1 MAEGATSLKG
11 LRAQMVAAA
20 EAQAEERRGQTG
32 TSPLPA
38 ASPAGSNT
46 RTGARPVL
54 DGATLR
60 IDDRLRVAKERREE
74 QHKQHAARETQILE
88 REKKAKLLYEK
99 QMEERQRKLEEQRKK
114 EEQRRS
120 AVEEKRK
127 QKMVAEKEH
136 YEAVMLRSLE
146 RSQRLEQRQ
155 KRWSWGGAVPVESE
169 TKTGDQGTDPSHPVD
184 LIDSSS
190 PAEPQTVQEVD
201 KRSASTMNLKQADSV
216 INKRLSTSS
225 ATLMN
230 SPDKSV
236 QRRSSSLNRLANKAT
251 QPPKEP
257 QKLSQREQTGSVPKK
272 RSSSLSRLGSKSQA
286 PPMLEKGTKEEEQAR
301 RSHASP
307 LDSSFISRL
316 LTPTQASLARS
327 KSTAALSAEGSVSPE
342 SHLCPRSAS
351 ASSIHPPKGPL
362 RSRSIDRKKGGP
374 PSTASSDGV
383 PENMQKPEKQ
393 RRPPSPAG
401 KRPPSPS
408 NLPGQRR
415 SPSPSTAKRPPSPS
429 TAKSSPRNRPPS
441 PSGVKQRPS
450 SPQPAV
456 KPVPIQ
462 RPALTPT
469 GPPTL
474 RKREP
479 KPKESPAV
487 APESPQTPEPAVAAS
502 SKTKED
508 PSTKNIAGTTSAE
521 EAAKILSENRRLARE
536 QKEREELERVQRQE
550 EERIRKE
557 EQQLHEEEERV
568 RREEE
573 QRRLEE
579 ERKKEEE
586 ERERLVEEERAR
598 LAIEELEKQAEL
610 QLQREEADALALKE
624 AEKQRLERE
633 RVMQKNQLERIARKK
648 RIEEI
653 MKRTRKGEQNDSK
666 RDEKS
671 DNQGSDD
678 NDEEDKM
685 SNPESD
691 DKDGEENETDDF
703 EETDAPEERET
714 KVVSMPTELETET
727 RGHPEAEGVTQDK
740 EAISEVG
747 KGTPEEPEVKVV
759 SPDERVVTGSVNGGM
774 EVEDKENNN
783 GRYLETVQPVAVS
796 LTPKSMLVES
806 SEFLHVNE
814 DDKVGRLPNL
824 NGKSGSWTFEELID
838 LGVHSKTAVITVDSM
853 NQNLIDIAGIPEGP
867 KVAFEDKTVMAM
879 SKPMEAVSE
888 M

>member
-38 ASPAGSNT
+38 ASPTGSNT

-127 QKMVAEKEH
+127 QKMVEEKEH

-155 KRWSWGGAVPVESE
+155 KRWSWGGAVTVESDSR
-169 TKTGDQGTDPSHPVD
+169 TGDQGTDPTHPVD

-201 KRSASTMNLKQADSV
+201 KRSASTMNLKQTDSV
-216 INKRLSTSS
+216 INKRLSSSS

-230 SPDKSV
+230 SPDK
-236 QRRSSSLNRLANKAT
+236 T
-251 QPPKEP
+251 
-257 QKLSQREQTGSVPKK
+257 
-272 RSSSLSRLGSKSQA
+272 
-286 PPMLEKGTKEEEQAR
+286 
-301 RSHASP
+301 
-307 LDSSFISRL
+307 
-316 LTPTQASLARS
+316 
-327 KSTAALSAEGSVSPE
+327 
-342 SHLCPRSAS
+342 S

-362 RSRSIDRKKGGP
+362 RSRSIDRQKGGP
-374 PSTASSDGV
+374 PSTASSDGA
-383 PENMQKPEKQ
+383 PENTQKPEKQ
-393 RRPPSPAG
+393 KRPPSPAG

-408 NLPGQRR
+408 NLQGRRR
-415 SPSPSTAKRPPSPS
+415 SPSPSPSPATTAKRPPSPS
-429 TAKSSPRNRPPS
+429 TAKPSPRNRPPS

-450 SPQPAV
+450 SPQPAA

-487 APESPQTPEPAVAAS
+487 APESPQSPEPAVATS

-508 PSTKNIAGTTSAE
+508 PSAKNIAGTTSAE

-557 EQQLHEEEERV
+557 EQQLREEEERA

-586 ERERLVEEERAR
+586 ERERLEEVERAR
-598 LAIEELEKQAEL
+598 LAREELEKQAEL

-633 RVMQKNQLERIARKK
+633 RVMQKNQQERIARKK

-678 NDEEDKM
+678 NDEDKM
-685 SNPESD
+685 SNTESD

-703 EETDAPEERET
+703 EETDALEESET
-714 KVVSMPTELETET
+714 EVVSMPTESETAT
-727 RGHPEAEGVTQDK
+727 QGHPEAESVTQDK
-740 EAISEVG
+740 EAVPEEG
-747 KGTPEEPEVKVV
+747 KGAPEEAEAKVV
-759 SPDERVVTGSVNGGM
+759 SPDEGVVTGSVNGGM

-796 LTPKSMLVES
+796 LTPKSKLVES

-853 NQNLIDIAGIPEGP
+853 NQNLIDAAGIPEGP

>member
-38 ASPAGSNT
+38 ASPTGSNT
-46 RTGARPVL
+46 RTGAKPVL

-127 QKMVAEKEH
+127 QKMVEEKEH

-155 KRWSWGGAVPVESE
+155 KRWSWGGAVTVESDSR
-169 TKTGDQGTDPSHPVD
+169 TGDQGTDPTHPVD

-201 KRSASTMNLKQADSV
+201 KRSASTMNLKQTDSV
-216 INKRLSTSS
+216 INKRLSSSS

-230 SPDKSV
+230 SPDK
-236 QRRSSSLNRLANKAT
+236 T
-251 QPPKEP
+251 
-257 QKLSQREQTGSVPKK
+257 
-272 RSSSLSRLGSKSQA
+272 
-286 PPMLEKGTKEEEQAR
+286 R
-301 RSHASP
+301 RSHASA
-307 LDSSFISRL
+307 LDSGFISRL

-327 KSTAALSAEGSVSPE
+327 KSTAALSAEGSVP
-342 SHLCPRSAS
+342 PAS

-362 RSRSIDRKKGGP
+362 RSRSIDRQKGGP
-374 PSTASSDGV
+374 PSTASSDGA
-383 PENMQKPEKQ
+383 PENTQKPEKQ

-408 NLPGQRR
+408 NLPGRRR
-415 SPSPSTAKRPPSPS
+415 SPSPSPSPATTAKRPPSPS
-429 TAKSSPRNRPPS
+429 TAKPSPRNRPPS

-450 SPQPAV
+450 SPQPAA

-487 APESPQTPEPAVAAS
+487 APESPQSPEPAVAAS

-508 PSTKNIAGTTSAE
+508 PSAKNIAGTTSAE

-557 EQQLHEEEERV
+557 EQQLREEEDRA

-579 ERKKEEE
+579 ERKEEEE
-586 ERERLVEEERAR
+586 ERERLEEVERAR
-598 LAIEELEKQAEL
+598 LAREELEKQAEL

-633 RVMQKNQLERIARKK
+633 RVMQKNQQERIARKK

-678 NDEEDKM
+678 NDEDKM
-685 SNPESD
+685 SNTESD

-703 EETDAPEERET
+703 EETDALEESET
-714 KVVSMPTELETET
+714 EVVSMPTESETET
-727 RGHPEAEGVTQDK
+727 QGLPEAESVTQDK
-740 EAISEVG
+740 EAVPEEG
-747 KGTPEEPEVKVV
+747 KGAPEEAEAKVV
-759 SPDERVVTGSVNGGM
+759 SPDEGVVTGSVNGGM

-796 LTPKSMLVES
+796 LTPKSKLVES

-814 DDKVGRLPNL
+814 DDKVGHLSNL

-853 NQNLIDIAGIPEGP
+853 NQNLIDAAGIPEGP

>member
-230 SPDKSV
+230 SPDK
-236 QRRSSSLNRLANKAT
+236 K
-251 QPPKEP
+251 
-257 QKLSQREQTGSVPKK
+257 
-272 RSSSLSRLGSKSQA
+272 
-286 PPMLEKGTKEEEQAR
+286 
-301 RSHASP
+301 
-307 LDSSFISRL
+307 
-316 LTPTQASLARS
+316 
-327 KSTAALSAEGSVSPE
+327 

-502 SKTKED
+502 SKTKEACCLD

>member
-38 ASPAGSNT
+38 ASPTGSNT

-127 QKMVAEKEH
+127 QKMVEEKEH

-155 KRWSWGGAVPVESE
+155 KRWSWGGAVTVESDSR
-169 TKTGDQGTDPSHPVD
+169 TGDQGTDPTHPVD

-201 KRSASTMNLKQADSV
+201 KRSASTMNLKQTDSV
-216 INKRLSTSS
+216 INKRLSSSS

-230 SPDKSV
+230 SPDKSA

-257 QKLSQREQTGSVPKK
+257 QKLSQREQT
-272 RSSSLSRLGSKSQA
+272 
-286 PPMLEKGTKEEEQAR
+286 
-301 RSHASP
+301 
-307 LDSSFISRL
+307 
-316 LTPTQASLARS
+316 
-327 KSTAALSAEGSVSPE
+327 E

-362 RSRSIDRKKGGP
+362 RSRSIDRQKGGP
-374 PSTASSDGV
+374 PSTASSDGA
-383 PENMQKPEKQ
+383 PENTQKPEKQ
-393 RRPPSPAG
+393 KRPPSPAG

-408 NLPGQRR
+408 NLQGRRR
-415 SPSPSTAKRPPSPS
+415 SPSPSPSPATTAKRPPSPS
-429 TAKSSPRNRPPS
+429 TAKPSPRNRPPS

-450 SPQPAV
+450 SPQPAA

-487 APESPQTPEPAVAAS
+487 APESPQSPEPAVATS

-508 PSTKNIAGTTSAE
+508 PSAKNIAGTTSAE

-557 EQQLHEEEERV
+557 EQQLREEEERA

-586 ERERLVEEERAR
+586 ERERLEEVERAR
-598 LAIEELEKQAEL
+598 LAREELEKQAEL

-633 RVMQKNQLERIARKK
+633 RVMQKNQQERIARKK

-678 NDEEDKM
+678 NDEDKM
-685 SNPESD
+685 SNTESD

-703 EETDAPEERET
+703 EETDALEESET
-714 KVVSMPTELETET
+714 EVVSMPTESETAT
-727 RGHPEAEGVTQDK
+727 QGHPEAESVTQDK
-740 EAISEVG
+740 EAVPEEG
-747 KGTPEEPEVKVV
+747 KGAPEEAEAKVV
-759 SPDERVVTGSVNGGM
+759 SPDEGVVTGSVNGGM

-796 LTPKSMLVES
+796 LTPKSKLVES

-853 NQNLIDIAGIPEGP
+853 NQNLIDAAGIPEGP

>member
-38 ASPAGSNT
+38 ASPTGSNT

-127 QKMVAEKEH
+127 QKMVEEKEH

-155 KRWSWGGAVPVESE
+155 KRWSWGGAVTVESDSR
-169 TKTGDQGTDPSHPVD
+169 TGDQGTDPTHPVD

-201 KRSASTMNLKQADSV
+201 KRSASTMNLKQTDSV
-216 INKRLSTSS
+216 INKRLSSSS

-230 SPDKSV
+230 SPDKSA

-257 QKLSQREQTGSVPKK
+257 QKLSQREQTGSVLKK

-286 PPMLEKGTKEEEQAR
+286 SPMLEKGTKEEEQ
-301 RSHASP
+301 
-307 LDSSFISRL
+307 
-316 LTPTQASLARS
+316 
-327 KSTAALSAEGSVSPE
+327 
-342 SHLCPRSAS
+342 AS

-362 RSRSIDRKKGGP
+362 RSRSIDRQKGGP
-374 PSTASSDGV
+374 PSTASSDGA
-383 PENMQKPEKQ
+383 PENTQKPEKQ
-393 RRPPSPAG
+393 KRPPSPAG

-408 NLPGQRR
+408 NLQGRRR
-415 SPSPSTAKRPPSPS
+415 SPSPSPSPATTAKRPPSPS
-429 TAKSSPRNRPPS
+429 TAKPSPRNRPPS

-450 SPQPAV
+450 SPQPAA

-487 APESPQTPEPAVAAS
+487 APESPQSPEPAVATS

-508 PSTKNIAGTTSAE
+508 PSAKNIAGTTSAE

-557 EQQLHEEEERV
+557 EQQLREEEERA

-586 ERERLVEEERAR
+586 ERERLEEVERAR
-598 LAIEELEKQAEL
+598 LAREELEKQAEL

-633 RVMQKNQLERIARKK
+633 RVMQKNQQERIARKK

-678 NDEEDKM
+678 NDEDKM
-685 SNPESD
+685 SNTESD

-703 EETDAPEERET
+703 EETDALEESET
-714 KVVSMPTELETET
+714 EVVSMPTESETAT
-727 RGHPEAEGVTQDK
+727 QGHPEAESVTQDK
-740 EAISEVG
+740 EAVPEEG
-747 KGTPEEPEVKVV
+747 KGAPEEAEAKVV
-759 SPDERVVTGSVNGGM
+759 SPDEGVVTGSVNGGM

-796 LTPKSMLVES
+796 LTPKSKLVES

-853 NQNLIDIAGIPEGP
+853 NQNLIDAAGIPEGP

>member
-169 TKTGDQGTDPSHPVD
+169 TKT
-184 LIDSSS
+184 
-190 PAEPQTVQEVD
+190 VD

-230 SPDKSV
+230 SPDK
-236 QRRSSSLNRLANKAT
+236 T
-251 QPPKEP
+251 
-257 QKLSQREQTGSVPKK
+257 
-272 RSSSLSRLGSKSQA
+272 
-286 PPMLEKGTKEEEQAR
+286 R

>member
-286 PPMLEKGTKEEEQAR
+286 PPMLEKGTKEEEQA
-301 RSHASP
+301 
-307 LDSSFISRL
+307 
-316 LTPTQASLARS
+316 
-327 KSTAALSAEGSVSPE
+327 
-342 SHLCPRSAS
+342 S

-502 SKTKED
+502 SKTKEACCLD

>member
-38 ASPAGSNT
+38 ASPTGSNT

-127 QKMVAEKEH
+127 QKMVEEKEH

-155 KRWSWGGAVPVESE
+155 KRWSWGGAVTVES
-169 TKTGDQGTDPSHPVD
+169 
-184 LIDSSS
+184 DSR
-190 PAEPQTVQEVD
+190 TVD
-201 KRSASTMNLKQADSV
+201 KRSASTMNLKQTDSV
-216 INKRLSTSS
+216 INKRLSSSS

-230 SPDKSV
+230 SPDK
-236 QRRSSSLNRLANKAT
+236 T
-251 QPPKEP
+251 
-257 QKLSQREQTGSVPKK
+257 
-272 RSSSLSRLGSKSQA
+272 
-286 PPMLEKGTKEEEQAR
+286 
-301 RSHASP
+301 
-307 LDSSFISRL
+307 
-316 LTPTQASLARS
+316 
-327 KSTAALSAEGSVSPE
+327 
-342 SHLCPRSAS
+342 S

-362 RSRSIDRKKGGP
+362 RSRSIDRQKGGP
-374 PSTASSDGV
+374 PSTASSDGA
-383 PENMQKPEKQ
+383 PENTQKPEKQ
-393 RRPPSPAG
+393 KRPPSPAG

-408 NLPGQRR
+408 NLQGRRR
-415 SPSPSTAKRPPSPS
+415 SPSPSPSPATTAKRPPSPS
-429 TAKSSPRNRPPS
+429 TAKPSPRNRPPS

-450 SPQPAV
+450 SPQPAA

-487 APESPQTPEPAVAAS
+487 APESPQSPEPAVATS

-508 PSTKNIAGTTSAE
+508 PSAKNIAGTTSAE

-557 EQQLHEEEERV
+557 EQQLREEEERA

-586 ERERLVEEERAR
+586 ERERLEEVERAR
-598 LAIEELEKQAEL
+598 LAREELEKQAEL

-633 RVMQKNQLERIARKK
+633 RVMQKNQQERIARKK

-678 NDEEDKM
+678 NDEDKM
-685 SNPESD
+685 SNTESD

-703 EETDAPEERET
+703 EETDALEESET
-714 KVVSMPTELETET
+714 EVVSMPTESETAT
-727 RGHPEAEGVTQDK
+727 QGHPEAESVTQDK
-740 EAISEVG
+740 EAVPEEG
-747 KGTPEEPEVKVV
+747 KGAPEEAEAKVV
-759 SPDERVVTGSVNGGM
+759 SPDEGVVTGSVNGGM

-796 LTPKSMLVES
+796 LTPKSKLVES

-853 NQNLIDIAGIPEGP
+853 NQNLIDAAGIPEGP

>member
-38 ASPAGSNT
+38 ASPTGSNT

-127 QKMVAEKEH
+127 QKMVEEKEH

-155 KRWSWGGAVPVESE
+155 KRWSWGGAVTVESDSR
-169 TKTGDQGTDPSHPVD
+169 TGDQGTDPTHPVD

-201 KRSASTMNLKQADSV
+201 KRSASTMNLKQTDSV
-216 INKRLSTSS
+216 INKRLSSSS

-230 SPDKSV
+230 SPDK
-236 QRRSSSLNRLANKAT
+236 K
-251 QPPKEP
+251 
-257 QKLSQREQTGSVPKK
+257 
-272 RSSSLSRLGSKSQA
+272 
-286 PPMLEKGTKEEEQAR
+286 
-301 RSHASP
+301 
-307 LDSSFISRL
+307 
-316 LTPTQASLARS
+316 
-327 KSTAALSAEGSVSPE
+327 

-362 RSRSIDRKKGGP
+362 RSRSIDRQKGGP
-374 PSTASSDGV
+374 PSTASSDGA
-383 PENMQKPEKQ
+383 PENTQKPEKQ
-393 RRPPSPAG
+393 KRPPSPAG

-408 NLPGQRR
+408 NLQGRRR
-415 SPSPSTAKRPPSPS
+415 SPSPSPSPATTAKRPPSPS
-429 TAKSSPRNRPPS
+429 TAKPSPRNRPPS

-450 SPQPAV
+450 SPQPAA

-487 APESPQTPEPAVAAS
+487 APESPQSPEPAVATS

-508 PSTKNIAGTTSAE
+508 PSAKNIAGTTSAE

-557 EQQLHEEEERV
+557 EQQLREEEERA

-586 ERERLVEEERAR
+586 ERERLEEVERAR
-598 LAIEELEKQAEL
+598 LAREELEKQAEL

-633 RVMQKNQLERIARKK
+633 RVMQKNQQERIARKK

-678 NDEEDKM
+678 NDEDKM
-685 SNPESD
+685 SNTESD

-703 EETDAPEERET
+703 EETDALEESET
-714 KVVSMPTELETET
+714 EVVSMPTESETAT
-727 RGHPEAEGVTQDK
+727 QGHPEAESVTQDK
-740 EAISEVG
+740 EAVPEEG
-747 KGTPEEPEVKVV
+747 KGAPEEAEAKVV
-759 SPDERVVTGSVNGGM
+759 SPDEGVVTGSVNGGM

-796 LTPKSMLVES
+796 LTPKSKLVES

-853 NQNLIDIAGIPEGP
+853 NQNLIDAAGIPEGP

>member
-38 ASPAGSNT
+38 ASPTGSNT

-127 QKMVAEKEH
+127 QKMVEEKEH

-155 KRWSWGGAVPVESE
+155 KRWSWGGAVTVESDSR
-169 TKTGDQGTDPSHPVD
+169 TGDQGTDPTHPVD

-201 KRSASTMNLKQADSV
+201 KRSASTMNLKQTDSV
-216 INKRLSTSS
+216 INKRLSSSS

-230 SPDKSV
+230 SPDKSA

-257 QKLSQREQTGSVPKK
+257 QKLSQREQTGSVLKK

-286 PPMLEKGTKEEEQAR
+286 SPMLEKGTKEEEQ
-301 RSHASP
+301 
-307 LDSSFISRL
+307 
-316 LTPTQASLARS
+316 
-327 KSTAALSAEGSVSPE
+327 E

-362 RSRSIDRKKGGP
+362 RSRSIDRQKGGP
-374 PSTASSDGV
+374 PSTASSDGA
-383 PENMQKPEKQ
+383 PENTQKPEKQ
-393 RRPPSPAG
+393 KRPPSPAG

-408 NLPGQRR
+408 NLQGRRR
-415 SPSPSTAKRPPSPS
+415 SPSPSPSPATTAKRPPSPS
-429 TAKSSPRNRPPS
+429 TAKPSPRNRPPS

-450 SPQPAV
+450 SPQPAA

-487 APESPQTPEPAVAAS
+487 APESPQSPEPAVATS

-508 PSTKNIAGTTSAE
+508 PSAKNIAGTTSAE

-557 EQQLHEEEERV
+557 EQQLREEEERA

-586 ERERLVEEERAR
+586 ERERLEEVERAR
-598 LAIEELEKQAEL
+598 LAREELEKQAEL

-633 RVMQKNQLERIARKK
+633 RVMQKNQQERIARKK

-678 NDEEDKM
+678 NDEDKM
-685 SNPESD
+685 SNTESD

-703 EETDAPEERET
+703 EETDALEESET
-714 KVVSMPTELETET
+714 EVVSMPTESETAT
-727 RGHPEAEGVTQDK
+727 QGHPEAESVTQDK
-740 EAISEVG
+740 EAVPEEG
-747 KGTPEEPEVKVV
+747 KGAPEEAEAKVV
-759 SPDERVVTGSVNGGM
+759 SPDEGVVTGSVNGGM

-796 LTPKSMLVES
+796 LTPKSKLVES

-853 NQNLIDIAGIPEGP
+853 NQNLIDAAGIPEGP

>member
-20 EAQAEERRGQTG
+20 QAQAEERRGQTG
-32 TSPLPA
+32 TSPVPA
-38 ASPAGSNT
+38 ASPKGSNT

-127 QKMVAEKEH
+127 QKMVLEKEH

-169 TKTGDQGTDPSHPVD
+169 SKT
-184 LIDSSS
+184 
-190 PAEPQTVQEVD
+190 VD

-257 QKLSQREQTGSVPKK
+257 QKLSQREQTGSVLKK

-307 LDSSFISRL
+307 LGSGFISRL

-342 SHLCPRSAS
+342 SHICPRSAS

-362 RSRSIDRKKGGP
+362 RSRSIDRQKGGP
-374 PSTASSDGV
+374 PSTASSDGA
-383 PENMQKPEKQ
+383 PENTQKPEKQ

-415 SPSPSTAKRPPSPS
+415 SPSPSPATTAKRPPSPS
-429 TAKSSPRNRPPS
+429 TAKPSPRNRPPS

-474 RKREP
+474 RKRDP

-557 EQQLHEEEERV
+557 EQQLREEEERV
-568 RREEE
+568 RMVEE

-685 SNPESD
+685 SNAESD

-703 EETDAPEERET
+703 EETDAPEESKTE
-714 KVVSMPTELETET
+714 VVSMPIELETET
-727 RGHPEAEGVTQDK
+727 QGHPEAEGVTQDK
-740 EAISEVG
+740 EAVPEVG
-747 KGTPEEPEVKVV
+747 KGTPEELEAKIV
-759 SPDERVVTGSVNGGM
+759 SPDERVVTGSVNGGV

-796 LTPKSMLVES
+796 LTPKSKLVES

-853 NQNLIDIAGIPEGP
+853 NQNLIDTAGIPEGP

>member
-230 SPDKSV
+230 SPDK
-236 QRRSSSLNRLANKAT
+236 T
-251 QPPKEP
+251 
-257 QKLSQREQTGSVPKK
+257 
-272 RSSSLSRLGSKSQA
+272 
-286 PPMLEKGTKEEEQAR
+286 R

-502 SKTKED
+502 SKTKEACCLD

>member
-230 SPDKSV
+230 SPDK
-236 QRRSSSLNRLANKAT
+236 T
-251 QPPKEP
+251 
-257 QKLSQREQTGSVPKK
+257 
-272 RSSSLSRLGSKSQA
+272 
-286 PPMLEKGTKEEEQAR
+286 R

>member
-38 ASPAGSNT
+38 ASPTGSNT

-127 QKMVAEKEH
+127 QKMVEEKEH

-155 KRWSWGGAVPVESE
+155 KRWSWGGAVTVES
-169 TKTGDQGTDPSHPVD
+169 
-184 LIDSSS
+184 DSR
-190 PAEPQTVQEVD
+190 TVD
-201 KRSASTMNLKQADSV
+201 KRSASTMNLKQTDSV
-216 INKRLSTSS
+216 INKRLSSSS

-230 SPDKSV
+230 SPDK
-236 QRRSSSLNRLANKAT
+236 K
-251 QPPKEP
+251 
-257 QKLSQREQTGSVPKK
+257 
-272 RSSSLSRLGSKSQA
+272 
-286 PPMLEKGTKEEEQAR
+286 
-301 RSHASP
+301 
-307 LDSSFISRL
+307 
-316 LTPTQASLARS
+316 
-327 KSTAALSAEGSVSPE
+327 

-362 RSRSIDRKKGGP
+362 RSRSIDRQKGGP
-374 PSTASSDGV
+374 PSTASSDGA
-383 PENMQKPEKQ
+383 PENTQKPEKQ
-393 RRPPSPAG
+393 KRPPSPAG

-408 NLPGQRR
+408 NLQGRRR
-415 SPSPSTAKRPPSPS
+415 SPSPSPSPATTAKRPPSPS
-429 TAKSSPRNRPPS
+429 TAKPSPRNRPPS

-450 SPQPAV
+450 SPQPAA

-487 APESPQTPEPAVAAS
+487 APESPQSPEPAVATS

-508 PSTKNIAGTTSAE
+508 PSAKNIAGTTSAE

-557 EQQLHEEEERV
+557 EQQLREEEERA

-586 ERERLVEEERAR
+586 ERERLEEVERAR
-598 LAIEELEKQAEL
+598 LAREELEKQAEL

-633 RVMQKNQLERIARKK
+633 RVMQKNQQERIARKK

-678 NDEEDKM
+678 NDEDKM
-685 SNPESD
+685 SNTESD

-703 EETDAPEERET
+703 EETDALEESET
-714 KVVSMPTELETET
+714 EVVSMPTESETAT
-727 RGHPEAEGVTQDK
+727 QGHPEAESVTQDK
-740 EAISEVG
+740 EAVPEEG
-747 KGTPEEPEVKVV
+747 KGAPEEAEAKVV
-759 SPDERVVTGSVNGGM
+759 SPDEGVVTGSVNGGM

-796 LTPKSMLVES
+796 LTPKSKLVES

-853 NQNLIDIAGIPEGP
+853 NQNLIDAAGIPEGP

>member
-20 EAQAEERRGQTG
+20 QAQAEERRGQTG
-32 TSPLPA
+32 TSPVPA
-38 ASPAGSNT
+38 ASPKGSNT

-127 QKMVAEKEH
+127 QKMVLEKEH

-169 TKTGDQGTDPSHPVD
+169 SKTGDQGTDPSHPVD

-257 QKLSQREQTGSVPKK
+257 QKLSQREQTGSVLKK

-286 PPMLEKGTKEEEQAR
+286 PPMLEKGTKEEEQA
-301 RSHASP
+301 
-307 LDSSFISRL
+307 
-316 LTPTQASLARS
+316 
-327 KSTAALSAEGSVSPE
+327 
-342 SHLCPRSAS
+342 S

-362 RSRSIDRKKGGP
+362 RSRSIDRQKGGP
-374 PSTASSDGV
+374 PSTASSDGA
-383 PENMQKPEKQ
+383 PENTQKPEKQ

-415 SPSPSTAKRPPSPS
+415 SPSPSPATTAKRPPSPS
-429 TAKSSPRNRPPS
+429 TAKPSPRNRPPS

-474 RKREP
+474 RKRDP

-557 EQQLHEEEERV
+557 EQQLREEEERV
-568 RREEE
+568 RMVEE

-685 SNPESD
+685 SNAESD

-703 EETDAPEERET
+703 EETDAPEESKTE
-714 KVVSMPTELETET
+714 VVSMPIELETET
-727 RGHPEAEGVTQDK
+727 QGHPEAEGVTQDK
-740 EAISEVG
+740 EAVPEVG
-747 KGTPEEPEVKVV
+747 KGTPEELEAKIV
-759 SPDERVVTGSVNGGM
+759 SPDERVVTGSVNGGV

-796 LTPKSMLVES
+796 LTPKSKLVES

-853 NQNLIDIAGIPEGP
+853 NQNLIDTAGIPEGP

>member
-257 QKLSQREQTGSVPKK
+257 QKLSQREQT
-272 RSSSLSRLGSKSQA
+272 
-286 PPMLEKGTKEEEQAR
+286 
-301 RSHASP
+301 
-307 LDSSFISRL
+307 
-316 LTPTQASLARS
+316 
-327 KSTAALSAEGSVSPE
+327 E

-502 SKTKED
+502 SKTKEACCLD

>member
-20 EAQAEERRGQTG
+20 QAQAEERRGQTG
-32 TSPLPA
+32 TSPVPA
-38 ASPAGSNT
+38 ASPKGSNT

-127 QKMVAEKEH
+127 QKMVLEKEH

-169 TKTGDQGTDPSHPVD
+169 SKTGDQGTDPSHPVD

-230 SPDKSV
+230 SPDK
-236 QRRSSSLNRLANKAT
+236 T
-251 QPPKEP
+251 
-257 QKLSQREQTGSVPKK
+257 
-272 RSSSLSRLGSKSQA
+272 
-286 PPMLEKGTKEEEQAR
+286 
-301 RSHASP
+301 
-307 LDSSFISRL
+307 
-316 LTPTQASLARS
+316 
-327 KSTAALSAEGSVSPE
+327 
-342 SHLCPRSAS
+342 S

-362 RSRSIDRKKGGP
+362 RSRSIDRQKGGP
-374 PSTASSDGV
+374 PSTASSDGA
-383 PENMQKPEKQ
+383 PENTQKPEKQ

-415 SPSPSTAKRPPSPS
+415 SPSPSPATTAKRPPSPS
-429 TAKSSPRNRPPS
+429 TAKPSPRNRPPS

-474 RKREP
+474 RKRDP

-557 EQQLHEEEERV
+557 EQQLREEEERV
-568 RREEE
+568 RMVEE

-685 SNPESD
+685 SNAESD

-703 EETDAPEERET
+703 EETDAPEESKTE
-714 KVVSMPTELETET
+714 VVSMPIELETET
-727 RGHPEAEGVTQDK
+727 QGHPEAEGVTQDK
-740 EAISEVG
+740 EAVPEVG
-747 KGTPEEPEVKVV
+747 KGTPEELEAKIV
-759 SPDERVVTGSVNGGM
+759 SPDERVVTGSVNGGV

-796 LTPKSMLVES
+796 LTPKSKLVES

-853 NQNLIDIAGIPEGP
+853 NQNLIDTAGIPEGP

>member
-38 ASPAGSNT
+38 ASPTGSNT
-46 RTGARPVL
+46 RTGAKPVL

-127 QKMVAEKEH
+127 QKMVEEKEH

-155 KRWSWGGAVPVESE
+155 KRWSWGGAVTVESDSR
-169 TKTGDQGTDPSHPVD
+169 TGDQGTDPTHPVD

-201 KRSASTMNLKQADSV
+201 KRSASTMNLKQTDSV
-216 INKRLSTSS
+216 INKRLSSSS

-230 SPDKSV
+230 SPDKSA

-257 QKLSQREQTGSVPKK
+257 QKLSQREQT
-272 RSSSLSRLGSKSQA
+272 
-286 PPMLEKGTKEEEQAR
+286 AR
-301 RSHASP
+301 RSHASA
-307 LDSSFISRL
+307 LDSGFISRL

-327 KSTAALSAEGSVSPE
+327 KSTAALSAEGSVPPE

-362 RSRSIDRKKGGP
+362 RSRSIDRQKGGP
-374 PSTASSDGV
+374 PSTASSDGA
-383 PENMQKPEKQ
+383 PENTQKPEKQ

-408 NLPGQRR
+408 NLPGRRR
-415 SPSPSTAKRPPSPS
+415 SPSPSPSPATTAKRPPSPS
-429 TAKSSPRNRPPS
+429 TAKPSPRNRPPS

-450 SPQPAV
+450 SPQPAA

-487 APESPQTPEPAVAAS
+487 APESPQSPEPAVAAS

-508 PSTKNIAGTTSAE
+508 PSAKNIAGTTSAE

-557 EQQLHEEEERV
+557 EQQLREEEDRA

-579 ERKKEEE
+579 ERKEEEE
-586 ERERLVEEERAR
+586 ERERLEEVERAR
-598 LAIEELEKQAEL
+598 LAREELEKQAEL

-633 RVMQKNQLERIARKK
+633 RVMQKNQQERIARKK

-678 NDEEDKM
+678 NDEDKM
-685 SNPESD
+685 SNTESD

-703 EETDAPEERET
+703 EETDALEESET
-714 KVVSMPTELETET
+714 EVVSMPTESETET
-727 RGHPEAEGVTQDK
+727 QGLPEAESVTQDK
-740 EAISEVG
+740 EAVPEEG
-747 KGTPEEPEVKVV
+747 KGAPEEAEAKVV
-759 SPDERVVTGSVNGGM
+759 SPDEGVVTGSVNGGM

-796 LTPKSMLVES
+796 LTPKSKLVES

-814 DDKVGRLPNL
+814 DDKVGHLSNL

-853 NQNLIDIAGIPEGP
+853 NQNLIDAAGIPEGP

>member
-20 EAQAEERRGQTG
+20 QAQAEERRGQTG
-32 TSPLPA
+32 TSPVPA
-38 ASPAGSNT
+38 ASPKGSNT

-127 QKMVAEKEH
+127 QKMVLEKEH

-169 TKTGDQGTDPSHPVD
+169 SKTGDQGTDPSHPVD

-230 SPDKSV
+230 SPDK
-236 QRRSSSLNRLANKAT
+236 T
-251 QPPKEP
+251 
-257 QKLSQREQTGSVPKK
+257 
-272 RSSSLSRLGSKSQA
+272 
-286 PPMLEKGTKEEEQAR
+286 R

-307 LDSSFISRL
+307 LGSGFISRL

-342 SHLCPRSAS
+342 SHICPRSAS

-362 RSRSIDRKKGGP
+362 RSRSIDRQKGGP
-374 PSTASSDGV
+374 PSTASSDGA
-383 PENMQKPEKQ
+383 PENTQKPEKQ

-415 SPSPSTAKRPPSPS
+415 SPSPSPATTAKRPPSPS
-429 TAKSSPRNRPPS
+429 TAKPSPRNRPPS

-474 RKREP
+474 RKRDP

-557 EQQLHEEEERV
+557 EQQLREEEERV
-568 RREEE
+568 RMVEE

-685 SNPESD
+685 SNAESD

-703 EETDAPEERET
+703 EETDAPEESKTE
-714 KVVSMPTELETET
+714 VVSMPIELETET
-727 RGHPEAEGVTQDK
+727 QGHPEAEGVTQDK
-740 EAISEVG
+740 EAVPEVG
-747 KGTPEEPEVKVV
+747 KGTPEELEAKIV
-759 SPDERVVTGSVNGGM
+759 SPDERVVTGSVNGGV

-796 LTPKSMLVES
+796 LTPKSKLVES

-853 NQNLIDIAGIPEGP
+853 NQNLIDTAGIPEGP

>member
-38 ASPAGSNT
+38 ASPTGSNT

-127 QKMVAEKEH
+127 QKMVEEKEH

-155 KRWSWGGAVPVESE
+155 KRWSWGGAVTVES
-169 TKTGDQGTDPSHPVD
+169 
-184 LIDSSS
+184 DSR
-190 PAEPQTVQEVD
+190 TVD
-201 KRSASTMNLKQADSV
+201 KRSASTMNLKQTDSV
-216 INKRLSTSS
+216 INKRLSSSS

-230 SPDKSV
+230 SPDK
-236 QRRSSSLNRLANKAT
+236 T
-251 QPPKEP
+251 
-257 QKLSQREQTGSVPKK
+257 
-272 RSSSLSRLGSKSQA
+272 
-286 PPMLEKGTKEEEQAR
+286 R
-301 RSHASP
+301 RSHASA
-307 LDSSFISRL
+307 LDSGFISRL

-327 KSTAALSAEGSVSPE
+327 KSTAALSAEGSVPPE

-362 RSRSIDRKKGGP
+362 RSRSIDRQKGGP
-374 PSTASSDGV
+374 PSTASSDGA
-383 PENMQKPEKQ
+383 PENTQKPEKQ
-393 RRPPSPAG
+393 KRPPSPAG

-408 NLPGQRR
+408 NLQGRRR
-415 SPSPSTAKRPPSPS
+415 SPSPSPSPATTAKRPPSPS
-429 TAKSSPRNRPPS
+429 TAKPSPRNRPPS

-450 SPQPAV
+450 SPQPAA

-487 APESPQTPEPAVAAS
+487 APESPQSPEPAVATS

-508 PSTKNIAGTTSAE
+508 PSAKNIAGTTSAE

-557 EQQLHEEEERV
+557 EQQLREEEERA

-586 ERERLVEEERAR
+586 ERERLEEVERAR
-598 LAIEELEKQAEL
+598 LAREELEKQAEL

-633 RVMQKNQLERIARKK
+633 RVMQKNQQERIARKK

-678 NDEEDKM
+678 NDEDKM
-685 SNPESD
+685 SNTESD

-703 EETDAPEERET
+703 EETDALEESET
-714 KVVSMPTELETET
+714 EVVSMPTESETAT
-727 RGHPEAEGVTQDK
+727 QGHPEAESVTQDK
-740 EAISEVG
+740 EAVPEEG
-747 KGTPEEPEVKVV
+747 KGAPEEAEAKVV
-759 SPDERVVTGSVNGGM
+759 SPDEGVVTGSVNGGM

-796 LTPKSMLVES
+796 LTPKSKLVES

-853 NQNLIDIAGIPEGP
+853 NQNLIDAAGIPEGP

>member
-257 QKLSQREQTGSVPKK
+257 QKLSQREQT
-272 RSSSLSRLGSKSQA
+272 
-286 PPMLEKGTKEEEQAR
+286 
-301 RSHASP
+301 
-307 LDSSFISRL
+307 
-316 LTPTQASLARS
+316 
-327 KSTAALSAEGSVSPE
+327 
-342 SHLCPRSAS
+342 AS

-502 SKTKED
+502 SKTKEACCLD

>member
-38 ASPAGSNT
+38 ASPTGSNT
-46 RTGARPVL
+46 RTGAKPVL

-127 QKMVAEKEH
+127 QKMVEEKEH

-155 KRWSWGGAVPVESE
+155 KRWSWGGAVTVESDSR
-169 TKTGDQGTDPSHPVD
+169 TGDQGTDPTHPVD

-201 KRSASTMNLKQADSV
+201 KRSASTMNLKQTDSV
-216 INKRLSTSS
+216 INKRLSSSS

-230 SPDKSV
+230 SPDK
-236 QRRSSSLNRLANKAT
+236 T
-251 QPPKEP
+251 
-257 QKLSQREQTGSVPKK
+257 
-272 RSSSLSRLGSKSQA
+272 
-286 PPMLEKGTKEEEQAR
+286 R
-301 RSHASP
+301 RSHASA
-307 LDSSFISRL
+307 LDSGFISRL

-327 KSTAALSAEGSVSPE
+327 KSTAALSAEGSVPPE

-362 RSRSIDRKKGGP
+362 RSRSIDRQKGGP
-374 PSTASSDGV
+374 PSTASSDGA
-383 PENMQKPEKQ
+383 PENTQKPEKQ

-408 NLPGQRR
+408 NLPGRRR
-415 SPSPSTAKRPPSPS
+415 SPSPSPSPATTAKRPPSPS
-429 TAKSSPRNRPPS
+429 TAKPSPRNRPPS

-450 SPQPAV
+450 SPQPAA

-487 APESPQTPEPAVAAS
+487 APESPQSPEPAVAAS

-508 PSTKNIAGTTSAE
+508 PSAKNIAGTTSAE

-557 EQQLHEEEERV
+557 EQQLREEEDRA

-579 ERKKEEE
+579 ERKEEEE
-586 ERERLVEEERAR
+586 ERERLEEVERAR
-598 LAIEELEKQAEL
+598 LAREELEKQAEL

-633 RVMQKNQLERIARKK
+633 RVMQKNQQERIARKK

-678 NDEEDKM
+678 NDEDKM
-685 SNPESD
+685 SNTESD

-703 EETDAPEERET
+703 EETDALEESET
-714 KVVSMPTELETET
+714 EVVSMPTESETET
-727 RGHPEAEGVTQDK
+727 QGLPEAESVTQDK
-740 EAISEVG
+740 EAVPEEG
-747 KGTPEEPEVKVV
+747 KGAPEEAEAKVV
-759 SPDERVVTGSVNGGM
+759 SPDEGVVTGSVNGGM

-796 LTPKSMLVES
+796 LTPKSKLVES

-814 DDKVGRLPNL
+814 DDKVGHLSNL

-853 NQNLIDIAGIPEGP
+853 NQNLIDAAGIPEGP

>member
-20 EAQAEERRGQTG
+20 QAQAEERRGQTG
-32 TSPLPA
+32 TSPVPA
-38 ASPAGSNT
+38 ASPKGSNT

-127 QKMVAEKEH
+127 QKMVLEKEH

-169 TKTGDQGTDPSHPVD
+169 SKTGDQGTDPSHPVD

-257 QKLSQREQTGSVPKK
+257 QKLSQREQTGSVLKK

-307 LDSSFISRL
+307 LGSGFISRL

-327 KSTAALSAEGSVSPE
+327 KSTAALSAEGSVSP
-342 SHLCPRSAS
+342 AS

-362 RSRSIDRKKGGP
+362 RSRSIDRQKGGP
-374 PSTASSDGV
+374 PSTASSDGA
-383 PENMQKPEKQ
+383 PENTQKPEKQ

-415 SPSPSTAKRPPSPS
+415 SPSPSPATTAKRPPSPS
-429 TAKSSPRNRPPS
+429 TAKPSPRNRPPS

-474 RKREP
+474 RKRDP

-557 EQQLHEEEERV
+557 EQQLREEEERV
-568 RREEE
+568 RMVEE

-685 SNPESD
+685 SNAESD

-703 EETDAPEERET
+703 EETDAPEESKTE
-714 KVVSMPTELETET
+714 VVSMPIELETET
-727 RGHPEAEGVTQDK
+727 QGHPEAEGVTQDK
-740 EAISEVG
+740 EAVPEVG
-747 KGTPEEPEVKVV
+747 KGTPEELEAKIV
-759 SPDERVVTGSVNGGM
+759 SPDERVVTGSVNGGV

-796 LTPKSMLVES
+796 LTPKSKLVES

-853 NQNLIDIAGIPEGP
+853 NQNLIDTAGIPEGP

>member
-38 ASPAGSNT
+38 ASPTGSNT
-46 RTGARPVL
+46 RTGAKPVL

-127 QKMVAEKEH
+127 QKMVEEKEH

-155 KRWSWGGAVPVESE
+155 KRWSWGGAVTVESDSR
-169 TKTGDQGTDPSHPVD
+169 TGDQGTDPTHPVD

-201 KRSASTMNLKQADSV
+201 KRSASTMNLKQTDSV
-216 INKRLSTSS
+216 INKRLSSSS

-230 SPDKSV
+230 SPDKSA

-257 QKLSQREQTGSVPKK
+257 QKLSQREQT
-272 RSSSLSRLGSKSQA
+272 
-286 PPMLEKGTKEEEQAR
+286 
-301 RSHASP
+301 
-307 LDSSFISRL
+307 
-316 LTPTQASLARS
+316 
-327 KSTAALSAEGSVSPE
+327 E

-362 RSRSIDRKKGGP
+362 RSRSIDRQKGGP
-374 PSTASSDGV
+374 PSTASSDGA
-383 PENMQKPEKQ
+383 PENTQKPEKQ

-408 NLPGQRR
+408 NLPGRRR
-415 SPSPSTAKRPPSPS
+415 SPSPSPSPATTAKRPPSPS
-429 TAKSSPRNRPPS
+429 TAKPSPRNRPPS

-450 SPQPAV
+450 SPQPAA

-487 APESPQTPEPAVAAS
+487 APESPQSPEPAVAAS

-508 PSTKNIAGTTSAE
+508 PSAKNIAGTTSAE

-557 EQQLHEEEERV
+557 EQQLREEEDRA

-579 ERKKEEE
+579 ERKEEEE
-586 ERERLVEEERAR
+586 ERERLEEVERAR
-598 LAIEELEKQAEL
+598 LAREELEKQAEL

-633 RVMQKNQLERIARKK
+633 RVMQKNQQERIARKK

-678 NDEEDKM
+678 NDEDKM
-685 SNPESD
+685 SNTESD

-703 EETDAPEERET
+703 EETDALEESET
-714 KVVSMPTELETET
+714 EVVSMPTESETET
-727 RGHPEAEGVTQDK
+727 QGLPEAESVTQDK
-740 EAISEVG
+740 EAVPEEG
-747 KGTPEEPEVKVV
+747 KGAPEEAEAKVV
-759 SPDERVVTGSVNGGM
+759 SPDEGVVTGSVNGGM

-796 LTPKSMLVES
+796 LTPKSKLVES

-814 DDKVGRLPNL
+814 DDKVGHLSNL

-853 NQNLIDIAGIPEGP
+853 NQNLIDAAGIPEGP